1 MRTRYCCLF
10 IICAVMLLGEPKNS
24 GQMRSN
30 EDDEK
35 GKSMTTTLSER
46 TWVLFVASADERLLQ
61 QITQQQHGRINKYS
75 ICDINNVIGK
85 APAGLAQGWGV
96 VRIESDARLELPEEF
111 QSTPKGRIIIFR
123 GVTQNLH
130 YTSDIQRQ
138 ELNKRSR
145 AEFEPSNETTAVLI
159 PIGKSLTWWQL
170 AQDQRE
176 AHFQTSCKYKGHT
189 TIGLSYV
196 DRVFRKLYHSRYIGA
211 SAPYD
216 FLTYFEFN
224 NHKRDDFKMLLNEL
238 RDTSRNPEWSYI
250 ELEYEIW
257 MKKIE

>member
-1 MRTRYCCLF
+1 MEMT
-10 IICAVMLLGEPKNS
+10 AVLAGLALVALS
-24 GQMRSN
+24 GFMATAQ
-30 EDDEK
+30 
-35 GKSMTTTLSER
+35 LER
-46 TWVLFVASADERLLQ
+46 IWVLFVTSADEHLLHEIAGRQ
-61 QITQQQHGRINKYS
+61 NANVSKYRIDAITP
-75 ICDINNVIGK
+75 VIGK
-85 APAGLAQGWGV
+85 VPAGLAQGWGV
-96 VRIESDARLELPEEF
+96 VRIESDAPLELPEEF

-130 YTSDIQRQ
+130 YTSEAQRQ

-176 AHFQTSCKYKGHT
+176 AHFQTSGKYKGHT
-189 TIGLSYV
+189 AIGLSYV
-196 DRVFRKLYHSRYIGA
+196 DRVFRKLYHSRYTGDPA
-211 SAPYD
+211 HYD

-224 NHKRDDFKMLLNEL
+224 DRHRDDFNMLLSEL
-238 RDTSRNPEWSYI
+238 RDTARNPEWSYI

-257 MKKIE
+257 MKKLE